1 VDKQAIEERIKILN
15 ELLQKNIQER
25 DTAQMRILAIQGAL
39 EDCNFWL
46 EVVKPPETP
55 TPLEG

>member
-1 VDKQAIEERIKILN
+1 VDKDAINKRIKILN
-15 ELLQKNIQER
+15 ELLQKTVNER

>member
-1 VDKQAIEERIKILN
+1 VDKDAINERIKILN
-15 ELLQKNIQER
+15 ELLQKTVNER

-46 EVVKPPETP
+46 DAMTPPQAVTP
-55 TPLEG
+55 EG

>member
-1 VDKQAIEERIKILN
+1 MDKDAINERIKILN
-15 ELLQKNIQER
+15 ELLQKTVNER

-46 EVVKPPETP
+46 SAMTPPETP

>member
-1 VDKQAIEERIKILN
+1 MDRDAINERIKILN
-15 ELLQKNIQER
+15 ELLQKTVNER
-25 DTAQMRILAIQGAL
+25 DAAQMRILAIQGAL

>member
-1 VDKQAIEERIKILN
+1 MDKDAINERIKILN
-15 ELLQKNIQER
+15 ELLQKTVNER

-46 EVVKPPETP
+46 DAMTQAVTPE
-55 TPLEG
+55 G